1 MEHCVLWDS
10 IIEPFLSFLFLWHIY
25 IYSIIDCQKSAFF
38 LFFKCALLFSATE
51 PLTGC
56 SLGLRLHHDGAP
68 LPQQLLLHLQTWP
81 HLTSPLCSY
90 TVLSSHWATGRQQV
104 LLVIQISWGSGRL
117 SGHLNHWERENTRF
131 AREDRTWWSEDA
143 HIQGKVAT
151 GSWIHG
157 SEAQP
162 QGLDQTFKCG
172 LAEVS

>member
-117 SGHLNHWERENTRF
+117 SGHLNQWERENTGLLEKIEHGEVKMLISKGRWQLG
-131 AREDRTWWSEDA
+131 AGYMGLKLSHKAWTR
-143 HIQGKVAT
+143 HLNVA
-151 GSWIHG
+151 
-157 SEAQP
+157 
-162 QGLDQTFKCG
+162 
-172 LAEVS
+172 